1 MVDERGLSSYL
12 IFDIHGSDLPEPV
25 GARGLQSAL
34 ASVTGSMLSFA
45 ETDPQVDDMVLEPSV
60 NLIQDR
66 SLTGKA
72 HQYNN
77 ARRDLVLY
85 PRNPRNRLR
94 TGSAHGGYC
103 ESGLVMS
110 INILLNRT
118 G

>member
-1 MVDERGLSSYL
+1 MVL
-12 IFDIHGSDLPEPV
+12 EP
-25 GARGLQSAL
+25 GA
-34 ASVTGSMLSFA
+34 
-45 ETDPQVDDMVLEPSV
+45 VLEPSV
-60 NLIQDR
+60 APIQDR

-85 PRNPRNRLR
+85 PRHRRL
-94 TGSAHGGYC
+94 TETVHGGYC

-110 INILLNRT
+110 INILLNQT